1 MDIMTYASVA
11 TLPMRITQY
20 NKGAL
25 VPEVEFTPFD
35 LYYISRQRYLERS
48 APTLA

>member
-1 MDIMTYASVA
+1 MDTMTYASVA

-35 LYYISRQRYLERS
+35 LYYITELSPVHKS
-48 APTLA
+48 